1 MSIPAAAESEEIFFD
16 KYESE
21 FNELISLSKE
31 LLERQPVGI
40 SDDEQTSPFT
50 FGTGVIA
57 CLHITITK
65 CRYHMLRREV
75 LRASRNISAARRC
88 LGQCNGGCY
97 WKMGHGNR
105 RAGSGG
111 WGTYP

>member
-1 MSIPAAAESEEIFFD
+1 MFFD

-65 CRYHMLRREV
+65 CRYHMLRREA
-75 LRASRNISAARRC
+75 LRLLEIHQRREGVWDSAMVGAIGR
-88 LGQCNGGCY
+88 
-97 WKMGHGNR
+97 
-105 RAGSGG
+105 
-111 WGTYP
+111 